1 MKPRWFLLLFLNSIQ
16 ECTCGND
23 LYFFYRSGRTEE
35 EVLKKASERF
45 NVAPEKITLKQ
56 GELSSY
62 AEVRLFLSVCRL
74 HKNYGLTRNFVA
86 P

>member
-1 MKPRWFLLLFLNSIQ
+1 MY
-16 ECTCGND
+16 GYD

-35 EVLKKASERF
+35 EVLKKAAERF

-62 AEVRLFLSVCRL
+62 AEVRLF
-74 HKNYGLTRNFVA
+74 
-86 P
+86 